1 MADQS
6 ILFEPAALATLA
18 NEHALK
24 DLEFFFFSLALWNS
38 KAPTVYLYCT
48 KAVADYLPKFKYP
61 GTIYIEV
68 ALESYKGLNRQQMEC
83 AESRRRLPNLF
94 YDFTME
100 KCKLMEWA
108 LKSLPYE
115 EQNRGVLFC
124 DADILW
130 LGPLP
135 KIPHGNRLGLSQ
147 HMIRHVDELRYGT
160 YNAGFL
166 WMNDLALPPLWDE
179 MSKTSRFFE
188 QAALEDLSEHIEPT
202 ALYQFGPEFNYGWWR
217 MYQSDTTVQQQ
228 QNEWAFKRN
237 PSGEHSGITVNGRPL
252 MCIHTHI
259 QTKDAMTHNFNQ
271 FVLSKLVILKAQT
284 KVRALLNKLTA
295 Y

>member
-1 MADQS
+1 MTDQS

-24 DLEFFFFSLALWNS
+24 DLEFFFFSLALWNLNP
-38 KAPTVYLYCT
+38 PTVYLYCT
-48 KAVADYLPKFKYP
+48 KTVVDKLCKFKYP
-61 GTIYIEV
+61 GKIHVELG
-68 ALESYKGLNRQQMEC
+68 LESYKGLNRQQMEK

-100 KCKLMEWA
+100 KCKLMDWA
-108 LKSLPYE
+108 LKSLSHD
-115 EQNRGVLFC
+115 EQNRGILFC

-135 KIPHGNRLGLSQ
+135 KIPQGKILGLSQ
-147 HMIRHVDELRYGT
+147 HMILHKDELRYGT

-166 WMNDLALPPLWDE
+166 WMNAIELPPLWEE

-188 QAALEDLSEHIEPT
+188 QAALEDLAEHIDPL
-202 ALYQFGPEFNYGWWR
+202 ALYHFGLEFNYGWWR
-217 MYQSDTTVQQQ
+217 MYQSSSTWQRKQS
-228 QNEWAFKRN
+228 EWAFKRSL
-237 PSGEHSGITVNGRPL
+237 SGEYSGITVNGIPL

-259 QTKDAMTHNFNQ
+259 QTKDTITQDFNR
-271 FVLSKLVILKAQT
+271 FFLSKLVILKSQS
-284 KVRALLNKLTA
+284 KVRALLNKLTSC
-295 Y
+295 

>member
-24 DLEFFFFSLALWNS
+24 DMEFFFFSLALWNS

-61 GTIYIEV
+61 GMIHIEL
-68 ALESYKGLNRQQMEC
+68 ALESYKGLNRPQMER

-115 EQNRGVLFC
+115 EQKRGVLFC
-124 DADILW
+124 DADIVW

-135 KIPHGNRLGLSQ
+135 KIPEGKRLGLSQ
-147 HMIRHVDELRYGT
+147 HMIIHRDELRYGI

-166 WMNDLALPPLWDE
+166 WMNDLTLPPLWDE
-179 MSKTSRFFE
+179 TSKTSRFFE
-188 QAALEDLSEHIEPT
+188 QAALEDLAEHIEPT
-202 ALYQFGPEFNYGWWR
+202 TLYHFGPEFNYGWWR
-217 MYQSDTTVQQQ
+217 MYQSDATPQRKQS
-228 QNEWAFKRN
+228 EWAFKR
-237 PSGEHSGITVNGRPL
+237 SLAGEHSGITVNGTPL

-259 QTKDAMTHNFNQ
+259 QTKDNTTMDFNR
-271 FVLSKLVILKAQT
+271 FVLSKLVILKAQS
-284 KVRALLNKLTA
+284 KVRALLNKLTTC
-295 Y
+295 

>member
-24 DLEFFFFSLALWNS
+24 DLEFFFFSLALWNT
-38 KAPTVYLYCT
+38 KPPTVYLYCT
-48 KAVADYLPKFKYP
+48 KVVADYLPKFKYP
-61 GTIYIEV
+61 GTIHIQYD
-68 ALESYKGLNRQQMEC
+68 LESYRGLNRQQMER

-108 LKSLPYE
+108 LTLLSYE
-115 EQNRGVLFC
+115 DQKRGILFC

-135 KIPHGNRLGLSQ
+135 KIPQGKRLGLSQ
-147 HMIRHVDELRYGT
+147 HMIRHTDELRYGL
-160 YNAGFL
+160 YNAGFM
-166 WMNDLALPPLWDE
+166 WMNDIALPPLWEE

-188 QAALEDLSEHIEPT
+188 QAALEDLADYIEPASLHT
-202 ALYQFGPEFNYGWWR
+202 FDPEYNYGWWR
-217 MYQSDTTVQQQ
+217 MYQSDVSWQQKQ
-228 QNEWAFKRN
+228 LEWAFKRSL
-237 PSGEHSGITVNGRPL
+237 SGEHSGITVDNKPL

-259 QTKDAMTHNFNQ
+259 QTKDKTTQEFNH
-271 FVLSKLVILKAQT
+271 FVLSKLVILKSQS
-284 KVRALLNKLTA
+284 KVRALLNKLTTC
-295 Y
+295 